1 MPQAGIEPALP
12 APEASALSPELLGRT
27 RIVTLT
33 LGHLTWV
40 PIVQPNI
47 GTMSLQFQLTSLF
60 AEAFA
65 RAGVDAGFGDVVVS
79 QRPDL
84 ADYQCN
90 GALGAAKAAGRNPRE
105 LAEEV
110 VASVDAPDLIES
122 LVVAGPGFI
131 NIVITP
137 SLLTAAVA
145 DMADSDRLGVDAVD
159 DPKTVIV
166 DYGGPNMSKALH
178 VGHLR
183 AAVIGESIK
192 RLFRFLG
199 HTTIGDI
206 HMGDWGMPIGQ
217 LIIELEDRQPDLPYF
232 RADYDEAID
241 GPYPATPPVDL
252 DELSEMYTVITQ
264 RYAEDPAVAERA
276 RVATFELQNERAG
289 YVALWRHFREVS
301 VAGQRI
307 DFEALN
313 VTFDVWYGES
323 TVHDRLAPMVERLV
337 SSGAARES
345 DGAIVIDV
353 SRPDDAKELPPLL
366 LTRSDGSYLYS
377 TTDMATI
384 EMRVTEM
391 DADVMLYVV
400 DSRQSLHF
408 EQVFRAVRLT
418 GISPPD
424 VVLEHIGFGTV
435 NGPDGKP
442 FKTREGGV
450 LRLGDLIELI
460 TDAAR
465 ARLDEAHI
473 AEEYPEDERE
483 RIARQVGLAAL
494 KFGDLSN
501 HHTSNYVFD
510 LDRFSA
516 FEGKTGPY
524 LQYSAV
530 RIKSILRRADEAG
543 IVAGAMVEP
552 TVAQERGLM
561 LRLVRL
567 PEVLAR
573 SASLRAPNVIAEYA
587 YEVATDF
594 SRFYERCHIL
604 NEPDPRRQASWLTLV
619 ELTLGVLD
627 LLLDLLGI
635 EIPDRM

>member
-1 MPQAGIEPALP
+1 
-12 APEASALSPELLGRT
+12 
-27 RIVTLT
+27 
-33 LGHLTWV
+33 
-40 PIVQPNI
+40 
-47 GTMSLQFQLTSLF
+47 MSLQSKLTAVF
-60 AEAFA
+60 ADAFA
-65 RAGVDAGFGDVVVS
+65 AEGVDAEYGEVVVS
-79 QRPDL
+79 QRPEL

-90 GALGAAKAAGRNPRE
+90 GALGAAKAAGRNPRG
-105 LAEEV
+105 LAEA
-110 VASVDAPDLIES
+110 VAMSIDAPDLIES
-122 LVVAGPGFI
+122 LEIAGPGFI
-131 NIVITP
+131 NIVVTP
-137 SLLTAAVA
+137 TLLTSTVA
-145 DMADSDRLGVDAVD
+145 DMALSDRLGVAVVD
-159 DPKTVIV
+159 DPKTVVV
-166 DYGGPNMSKALH
+166 DYGGPNMSKSLH

-199 HTTIGDI
+199 HNTIGDI

-232 RADYDEAID
+232 DPEYDESTD
-241 GPYPATPPVDL
+241 GPYPDTPPVDL
-252 DELSEMYTVITQ
+252 DQLSEMYTVITK

-276 RVATFELQNERAG
+276 RAATFELQNGRAG
-289 YVALWRHFREVS
+289 YLALWRHFRDVS
-301 VAGQRI
+301 VSGQRV
-307 DFEALN
+307 DFAALN

-337 SSGAARES
+337 TSGDARDS
-345 DGAIVIDV
+345 DGAVVIDV
-353 SRPDDAKELPPLL
+353 SEPDDAKELPPLL
-366 LTRSDGSYLYS
+366 LTRSDGSYLYA

-384 EMRVTEM
+384 EMRVQEM

-400 DSRQSLHF
+400 DVRQSLHF
-408 EQVFRAVRLT
+408 EQVFRAVRSA
-418 GISPPD
+418 GISPQQ

-450 LRLGDLIELI
+450 LRLGELIELI

-465 ARLDEAHI
+465 ARLSEAHI
-473 AEEYPEDERE
+473 AESYPEEERE

-501 HHTSNYVFD
+501 HRTSNYVFD

-530 RIKSILRRADEAG
+530 RIKSILRKAAETGISAG
-543 IVAGAMVEP
+543 RLVEP
-552 TVAQERGLM
+552 TVDQERGLM

-567 PEVLAR
+567 PEVLER
-573 SASLRAPNVIAEYA
+573 SATLRAPNVIAEYA

-594 SRFYERCHIL
+594 SRFYEHCHIL
-604 NEPDPRRQASWLTLV
+604 SESDAERQASWLALV
-619 ELTLGVLD
+619 ELTLGVID